1 MREAQ
6 KNYFRSRDGTM
17 KAHAM
22 LLEREVDQQLAL
34 WEMERVRAET
44 PEQYP
49 ELFLDN

>member
-6 KNYFRSRDGTM
+6 KNYFRFRDGAM

-34 WEMERVRAET
+34 WEMERIREET
-44 PEQYP
+44 PEQHS
-49 ELFLDN
+49 ELF